1 MAVGIEIRDAN
12 NAVLMD
18 SNSTSM
24 LFLEE
29 FTVQGET
36 SGTRTYNNLPPGSQ
50 LYAITSAGLSDHGWD
65 IWNVDT
71 NSEWVYTVMR
81 MLRLLTTTNLSWT
94 QSTANGATTFDYV
107 VDLPV
112 SHVDS
117 QYHENVQDS
126 IEHDIKVF
134 VR

>member
-24 LFLEE
+24 LFLDE
-29 FTVQGET
+29 FTVQGQT
-36 SGTRTYNNLPPGSQ
+36 SGTKTYNNLPAGSE
-50 LYAITSAGLSDHGWD
+50 LYAVTTASLSDFGWD

-71 NSEWVYTVMR
+71 NSAWVYTVMR

-94 QSTANGATTFDYV
+94 QSTVNGVTTFNYV

-117 QYHENVQDS
+117 QYHANVQNSLD
-126 IEHDIKVF
+126 HDIKVF